1 MANENTIDPRDR
13 DNDKKSSSRLRSN
26 VEHDSESK
34 HIIEKDRE
42 TQTQSGFTEP
52 GSPRTGELDIT
63 SGTDPLAAV
72 VAGKTTP

>member
-13 DNDKKSSSRLRSN
+13 DNDKKSSSGLRN

-42 TQTQSGFTEP
+42 TLTQSGFTEP

-63 SGTDPLAAV
+63 SGTDPLTAV
-72 VAGKTTP
+72 EAGETTP